1 MAPLCLVYA
10 VSVLPWWNVTD
21 EDSAAAHAGWVRF
34 LWLNYVVG
42 FLVTLVVIAAVNGYL
57 PT

>member
-1 MAPLCLVYA
+1 M
-10 VSVLPWWNVTD
+10 TD